1 MEKGFLEFE
10 RACTNANK
18 YISYEKL
25 VKKAVLDTR
34 PVAYMNISD
43 VYVANPLLIMRGEII
58 VFKIDGAY
66 FGRALADSN
75 LFINSVMLESFNK
88 TPEQFIS
95 DINDRIDLSNWAKKG
110 GR

>member
-43 VYVANPLLIMRGEII
+43 V
-58 VFKIDGAY
+58 
-66 FGRALADSN
+66 
-75 LFINSVMLESFNK
+75 
-88 TPEQFIS
+88 
-95 DINDRIDLSNWAKKG
+95 WATCKKG
-110 GR
+110 CYHRVWFI